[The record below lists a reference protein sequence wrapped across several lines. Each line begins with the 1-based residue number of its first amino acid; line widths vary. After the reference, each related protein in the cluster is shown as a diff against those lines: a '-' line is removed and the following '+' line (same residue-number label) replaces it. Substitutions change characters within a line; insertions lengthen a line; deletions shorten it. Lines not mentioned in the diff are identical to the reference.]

1 MENITGT
8 TAQGVNMLEKNVVC
22 LHNCKNTCAMLNEAL
37 RKETAISKFYDSIL
51 EQCNMPAVSDFVAE
65 QIEIRQKSILAIIQ
79 KLNEIHARSQII
91 DGISSSFES

>member
-8 TAQGVNMLEKNVVC
+8 NAQGVNMIEKNVVC

-51 EQCNMPAVSDFVAE
+51 EQCNMPGVSDFVAE
-65 QIEIRQKSILAIIQ
+65 QIEIKQKSILAIIQ

-91 DGISSSFES
+91 DGISSSFNS